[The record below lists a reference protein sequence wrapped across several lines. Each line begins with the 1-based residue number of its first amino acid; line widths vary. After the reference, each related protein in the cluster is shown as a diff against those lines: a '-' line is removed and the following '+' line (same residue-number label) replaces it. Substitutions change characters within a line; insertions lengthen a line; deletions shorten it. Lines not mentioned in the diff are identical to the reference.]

1 MKKLL
6 LAATLL
12 LGLINLAFAVNL
24 TVSGITNPSAA
35 NGKYIPCTSPATING
50 KSVWIKET
58 GGYYIY
64 NDIYQS
70 ANPDQAY
77 WNIDVDTEDQNAND
91 VLFFCNDN
99 FTAASPVSVTSWS
112 AGFNPISPTGTP
124 VVVEETA
131 TPVPEIKITGNNNEI
146 TDGNTFT
153 SFTTHT
159 NFGSVNVSSATL
171 ARTYTILNSGAGTLT
186 ISGVTITGANS
197 ADFTLTSS
205 PASSVASSGSTTFVI
220 TFNPSAAGS
229 RNATITVSN
238 NDNDEGSYDF
248 SINGYGYTPA
258 DVQVTGIT
266 NPSAANTTYI
276 HQGVMNNFEYWK
288 SSNGYYIYT
297 DGSNWL
303 IDNDTVSSTVLFFSS
318 TLPYSVLD
326 VASWTLEGTATGTP
340 VVSAAVLVPNINLKA
355 GTVDIAFGSTYIS
368 FSNSTKFGSANINSG
383 TATRTYTI
391 ENTGGAALTIS
402 GVTFTGTNA
411 ADFYVSAAPASS
423 VAAYGSTTFTV
434 TFDPSSTGVKNA
446 TVSVASND
454 ADESPYNFVVSG
466 DAFTPINLLVSGIT
480 GTYSTA
486 NGTYIHQVIINEY
499 QYWKHATL
507 NYYVYNKIFENSNFW
522 NIDTDTNDATQL
534 FFSSSNG
541 DNYTPTA
548 VPSWTAKDGAGTA
561 TVVYV
566 SPAVPTSPAVAYSA
580 NQPDLSWTA
589 SAGAVSYKVYSSADP
604 YAEFPAEWTLEASG
618 ITATSWTDT
627 NASASAKKFYRV
639 AAVN

>member
-1 MKKLL
+1 MKKLF

-24 TVSGITNPSAA
+24 TVSGITNPGAA

-50 KSVWIKET
+50 KNVWIRET

-77 WNIDVDTEDQNAND
+77 WNIDVDLEDQNAND

-99 FTAASPVSVTSWS
+99 FTAASPISVTSWS
-112 AGFNPISPTGTP
+112 AGFNPIGPAGTP
-124 VVVEETA
+124 VVAEETA
-131 TPVPEIKITGNNNEI
+131 TPVPEIKISGNSNEI
-146 TDGNTFT
+146 TDGSTFT

-159 NFGSVNVSSATL
+159 NFGSVNVSAGTM
-171 ARTYTILNSGAGTLT
+171 ARTYTVANLGAGTLT
-186 ISGVTITGANS
+186 ISGVTVTGANS
-197 ADFTLTSS
+197 GDFSVTSA
-205 PASSVASSGSTTFVI
+205 PAGSVASSGTTAFTV

-229 RNATITVSN
+229 RNATVTVSN
-238 NDNDEGSYDF
+238 NDSNEGSYDF
-248 SINGYGYTPA
+248 SVNGYGYTPA
-258 DVQVTGIT
+258 DIQVTGIT
-266 NPSAANTTYI
+266 NPTAANTTYI

-288 SSNGYYIYT
+288 SSNGYYVYT
-297 DGSNWL
+297 DGFNWL
-303 IDNDTVSSTVLFFSS
+303 IDNDTVSTPVLFFSS

-326 VASWTLEGTATGTP
+326 VALWTLEGAATGTP
-340 VVSAAVLVPNINLKA
+340 VVSAAVLVPNINVKA
-355 GTVDIAFGSTYIS
+355 GTVDIAYGSTYIS
-368 FSNSTKFGSANINSG
+368 FSNSTKFGSANINLG
-383 TATRTYTI
+383 TCARTYTI
-391 ENTGGAALTIS
+391 ENTGGVSLTVT

-411 ADFYVSAAPASS
+411 SDFYVSAAPASS

-446 TVSVASND
+446 TVSVVNND
-454 ADESPYNFVVSG
+454 TDESPYTFAVSG

-486 NGTYIHQVIINEY
+486 NGTYIHKGIINEY
-499 QYWKHATL
+499 QYWQHATL
-507 NYYVYNKIFENSNFW
+507 NYFVYNKIFENSNFW

-534 FFSSSNG
+534 FYSNGNG

-561 TVVYV
+561 TVVYAA
-566 SPAVPTSPAVAYSA
+566 PAVPTSPAVVYSA
-580 NQPDLSWTA
+580 NQADLSWTA
-589 SAGAVSYKVYSSADP
+589 SAGATSYKVYSSTDP
-604 YAEFPAEWTLEASG
+604 YATFPAGWTLE
-618 ITATSWTDT
+618 TSVSVPTWTDT
-627 NASASAKKFYRV
+627 NVSASAKKFYV
-639 AAVN
+639 VVAVN

>member
-1 MKKLL
+1 MKNLFATALL
-6 LAATLL
+6 V
-12 LGLINLAFAVNL
+12 LGLLSTVFSVNL
-24 TVSGITNPSAA
+24 VVSGITNPSAA
-35 NGKYIPCTSPATING
+35 NGTYIPCTSPSTING
-50 KSVWIKET
+50 KNVWVRET

-70 ANPDQAY
+70 INPDAPY
-77 WNIDVDTEDQNAND
+77 WNIDVDVLDQNTND
-91 VLFFCNDN
+91 VLFYSNNNSD
-99 FTAASPVSVTSWS
+99 AASPISVTSW
-112 AGFNPISPTGTP
+112 GPGLNPIGPTGTP

-131 TPVPEIKITGNNNEI
+131 TPVPEIKISGNSNEI
-146 TDGNTFT
+146 TDGSTFT

-159 NFGSVNVSSATL
+159 NFGSVNVSAGTM
-171 ARTYTILNSGAGTLT
+171 ARTYTVANLGAGTLT

-197 ADFTLTSS
+197 ADFTLTTA

-238 NDNDEGSYDF
+238 NDSDEGTYDF
-248 SINGYGYTPA
+248 SINGYGYSPA
-258 DVQVTGIT
+258 DIQVAGIT

-288 SSNGYYIYT
+288 SANGYYVYS
-297 DGSNWL
+297 DGFNWL
-303 IDNDTVSSTVLFFSS
+303 IDNDTVSSTVFFFSS

-326 VASWTLEGTATGTP
+326 VVSWTLEGAATGTP

-355 GTVDIAFGSTYIS
+355 GAVDIAFGSTYVS
-368 FSNSTKFGSANINSG
+368 FSNYTKFGSANISSG
-383 TATRTYTI
+383 TAVRTYTI
-391 ENTGGAALTIS
+391 ENTGGVSLTVS
-402 GVTFTGTNA
+402 GVSFTGTNA
-411 ADFYVSAAPASS
+411 ADFYVSAAPAAS

-434 TFDPSSTGVKNA
+434 TFDPTTTGVKNA

-454 ADESPYNFVVSG
+454 ADESPYTFAVSG

-486 NGTYIHQVIINEY
+486 NGTYIHQGVINEY

-507 NYYVYNKIFENSNFW
+507 NYYVYNKIFENSNYW

-534 FFSSSNG
+534 FYSAGNN

-561 TVVYV
+561 TVVYATPNAP
-566 SPAVPTSPAVAYSA
+566 SNPAVAYTSGQA
-580 NQPDLSWTA
+580 AVSWTSA
-589 SAGAVSYKVYSSADP
+589 AGATSYKIYSSTDP
-604 YAEFPAEWTLEASG
+604 YAAFPSGWTLETTVTEL
-618 ITATSWTDT
+618 IWTDT
-627 NASASAKKFYRV
+627 NASASVKKFYV
-639 AAVN
+639 VVAVN

>member
-1 MKKLL
+1 MKKLF

-12 LGLINLAFAVNL
+12 LGLINLALAVNL

-50 KSVWIKET
+50 KNVWVRET

-70 ANPDQAY
+70 ANPDQPY
-77 WNIDVDTEDQNAND
+77 WNIDVDLEDQNAND

-99 FTAASPVSVTSWS
+99 FSAASPISVTSWG

-131 TPVPEIKITGNNNEI
+131 TPVPEIKISGNSNEI
-146 TDGNTFT
+146 TDGSTFT

-159 NFGSVNVSSATL
+159 AFGSVNVTSGTM
-171 ARTYTILNSGAGTLT
+171 ARTYTIANLGAGTLT
-186 ISGVTITGANS
+186 ISGVSVTGANS
-197 ADFTLTSS
+197 GDFTLTTA

-220 TFNPSAAGS
+220 TFNPSATGS

-238 NDNDEGSYDF
+238 NDSDEGTYDF
-248 SINGYGYTPA
+248 SINGYGYSPA
-258 DVQVTGIT
+258 DIQVAGIT

-288 SSNGYYIYT
+288 SANGYYVYS
-297 DGSNWL
+297 DGFNWL
-303 IDNDTVSSTVLFFSS
+303 IDNDTVSSTVFFFSS

-326 VASWTLEGTATGTP
+326 VVSWTLEGAATGTP

-355 GTVDIAFGSTYIS
+355 GAVDIAFGSTYVS
-368 FSNSTKFGSANINSG
+368 FSNYTKFGSANISSG
-383 TATRTYTI
+383 TAVRTYTI
-391 ENTGGAALTIS
+391 ENTGGVSLTVS
-402 GVTFTGTNA
+402 GVSFTGTNA
-411 ADFYVSAAPASS
+411 ADFYVSAAPAAS

-434 TFDPSSTGVKNA
+434 TFDPTTPGVKNA

-454 ADESPYNFVVSG
+454 ADESPYTFAVSG

-486 NGTYIHQVIINEY
+486 NGTYIHQGVINEY

-507 NYYVYNKIFENSNFW
+507 NYYVYNKIFENSNYW

-534 FFSSSNG
+534 FYSAGNN

-561 TVVYV
+561 TVVYATPNAP
-566 SPAVPTSPAVAYSA
+566 SNPAVAYTSGQA
-580 NQPDLSWTA
+580 AVSWTSA
-589 SAGAVSYKVYSSADP
+589 AGATSYKIYSSTDP
-604 YAEFPAEWTLEASG
+604 YAAFPSGWTLETTVTEL
-618 ITATSWTDT
+618 IWTDT
-627 NASASAKKFYRV
+627 NASAS
-639 AAVN
+639 

>member
-1 MKKLL
+1 MKKLF

-12 LGLINLAFAVNL
+12 LGLINLALAVNL

-50 KSVWIKET
+50 KNVWVRET

-70 ANPDQAY
+70 ANPDQPY
-77 WNIDVDTEDQNAND
+77 WNIDVDLEDQNAND

-99 FTAASPVSVTSWS
+99 FSAASPISVTSWG

-131 TPVPEIKITGNNNEI
+131 TPVPEIKISGNSNEI
-146 TDGNTFT
+146 TDGSTFT

-159 NFGSVNVSSATL
+159 AFGSVNVTSGTM
-171 ARTYTILNSGAGTLT
+171 ARTYTIANLGAGTLT
-186 ISGVTITGANS
+186 ISGVSVTGANS
-197 ADFTLTSS
+197 GDFTLTTA

-220 TFNPSAAGS
+220 TFNPSATGS

-238 NDNDEGSYDF
+238 NDSDEGTYDF
-248 SINGYGYTPA
+248 SINGYGYSPA
-258 DVQVTGIT
+258 DIQVAGIT

-288 SSNGYYIYT
+288 SANGYYVYS
-297 DGSNWL
+297 DGFNWL
-303 IDNDTVSSTVLFFSS
+303 IDNDTVSSTVFFFSS

-326 VASWTLEGTATGTP
+326 VVSWTLEGAATGTP

-355 GTVDIAFGSTYIS
+355 GAVDIAFGSTYVS
-368 FSNSTKFGSANINSG
+368 FSNYTKFGSANISSG
-383 TATRTYTI
+383 TAVRTYTI
-391 ENTGGAALTIS
+391 ENTGGVSLTVS
-402 GVTFTGTNA
+402 GVSFTGTNA
-411 ADFYVSAAPASS
+411 ADFYVSAAPAAS

-434 TFDPSSTGVKNA
+434 TFDPTTPGVKNA

-454 ADESPYNFVVSG
+454 ADESPYTFAVSG

-486 NGTYIHQVIINEY
+486 NGTYIHQGVINEY

-507 NYYVYNKIFENSNFW
+507 NYYVYNKIFENSNYW

-534 FFSSSNG
+534 FYSAGNN

-561 TVVYV
+561 TVVYATPNAP
-566 SPAVPTSPAVAYSA
+566 SNPAVAYTSGQA
-580 NQPDLSWTA
+580 AVSWTSA
-589 SAGAVSYKVYSSADP
+589 AGATSYKIYSSTDP
-604 YAEFPAEWTLEASG
+604 YAAFPSGWTLETTVTEL
-618 ITATSWTDT
+618 IWTDT
-627 NASASAKKFYRV
+627 NASASAKKFYV
-639 AAVN
+639 VVAVN